1 MVEPNSLSRKLFHA
15 ANYSFMIALSL
26 LCLLPF
32 IHIWAISFSDSAAV
46 NGGLVKLW
54 PVDFNLDAYS
64 YILGDSK
71 FGSAFWISLQRTVLG
86 TLINVLL
93 CVLVAYPLSKES
105 THFPAR
111 SVYVWYFMLTMLIGG
126 GLVPNY
132 MTIKAY
138 GLIDSLWALILPG
151 AVSVYFIVLMLNF
164 FRGLPRELEESA
176 FVDGAG
182 HWTILFKIYMPL
194 SLPSIA
200 TISLF
205 AMVGHWNAWFD
216 GLLYLNRPENYPLQT
231 FLQTII
237 TQPDMSKLHDVSQM
251 MNVTTRNVKTAQI
264 FVGMLPILLVYPFL
278 QRFFIKG
285 IVVGSVKG

>member
-15 ANYSFMIALSL
+15 ANYSVMIAVSL

-32 IHIWAISFSDSAAV
+32 IHIWAISFSGSSAV
-46 NGGLVKLW
+46 NGGLVRLW

-86 TLINVLL
+86 TLLNVLL

-105 THFPAR
+105 TQFPAR

-138 GLIDSLWALILPG
+138 GLMDSLWALILPG

-164 FRGLPRELEESA
+164 FRGLPKELEEAA

-182 HWTILFKIYMPL
+182 HWTILFRIYTPL
-194 SLPSIA
+194 SLPSVA

-231 FLQTII
+231 FLQTIV
-237 TQPDMSKLHDVSQM
+237 TQPDMSKIHDVSQM
-251 MNVTTRNVKTAQI
+251 MDITTRNVKTAQI